1 MSQIIKKFIED
12 GSIDQDKIKLKN
24 SGEVLA
30 RNLADDD
37 DVSILQIDG
46 EANLW
51 VGKGITNG
59 SIVLGDD
66 SGSGPSFVVDVEN
79 EKIESNFGSGSN
91 VFSVDE
97 TNLEVTDG
105 SAVARLL
112 PGGTIEVGNFASNDG
127 LTITSQNM
135 VTQGQAFLVDADETI
150 SLGDSSGDNYI
161 TLNKDAE
168 SFVVQVSNKSM
179 LTVTDGQLD
188 IDSSISLNTT
198 TGISLGNLPITDV
211 ADPTDDQDAATKKY
225 VDDNAGA
232 DPNALKKDG
241 SVVMD
246 NDAFLKTRDAAN
258 EMDVSLVGMD
268 TSNEIFIASPSFPT
282 FIQTGTVCKILT
294 LPNDPHVSFNITDEE
309 VDFGG
314 FELKNLA
321 APTDDQDAATKK
333 YVDDNAGGFQESD
346 ISKLIFVTQTFVL
359 SASDITNGYIELG
372 EQLAEPSSGSFIQ
385 VVVDGSGA
393 VLRGASYDYTTEAG
407 TSGTRINFESRLSSN
422 LVAGDVVQVQ
432 YLSNLFPV

>member
-59 SIVLGDD
+59 SIVLGGD
-66 SGSGPSFVVDVEN
+66 SGPGPSFVVDVEN

-135 VTQGQAFLVDADETI
+135 VTQAQAFLVDADETI

-211 ADPTDDQDAATKKY
+211 AD
-225 VDDNAGA
+225 
-232 DPNALKKDG
+232 
-241 SVVMD
+241 
-246 NDAFLKTRDAAN
+246 
-258 EMDVSLVGMD
+258 
-268 TSNEIFIASPSFPT
+268 
-282 FIQTGTVCKILT
+282 
-294 LPNDPHVSFNITDEE
+294 
-309 VDFGG
+309 
-314 FELKNLA
+314 
-321 APTDDQDAATKK
+321 PTDDQDAATKK